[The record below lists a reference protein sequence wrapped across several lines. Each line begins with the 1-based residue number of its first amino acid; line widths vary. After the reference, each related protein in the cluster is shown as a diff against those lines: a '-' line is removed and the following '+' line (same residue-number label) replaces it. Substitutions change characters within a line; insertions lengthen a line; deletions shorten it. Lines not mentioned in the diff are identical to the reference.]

1 MWTSETHL
9 CRHKRIHVIVH
20 GRGQKMALWSHSQV
34 QHRRLGR
41 KLTFSK
47 CLVKAW
53 DSGQSSGGGLANLVG
68 VCAMAIQS
76 CPWQAKWPWAILIP
90 SSLIF
95 FLSCEVCGNI
105 LILWIR
111 KQSLEIIGSGLQ
123 RKHIAMVELE
133 SDPLK
138 VFSSVFH
145 SPDHPGYQCLTTQ
158 PVILIKLSIVSLM
171 KILILE
177 VLRIW
182 EKALRKELGEFPGS
196 WPCPDWLSWTKPH
209 HSPLCEEVG
218 LQWRL
223 GLAERSFRSL
233 FLLPGRA
240 ALCAAS
246 SLFKSILPDRFQT
259 IRVFHTQRAH
269 VSPCRDWLNNWT
281 SSDELDCLGEMF
293 SLSLWKVTLIEWGCG
308 VKASEMYWTST
319 FFNVVS
325 VFFVTQVHGN
335 KSTG

>member
-1 MWTSETHL
+1 MWQYPHSVDKETVSWNHWF
-9 CRHKRIHVIVH
+9 R
-20 GRGQKMALWSHSQV
+20 
-34 QHRRLGR
+34 
-41 KLTFSK
+41 
-47 CLVKAW
+47 
-53 DSGQSSGGGLANLVG
+53 
-68 VCAMAIQS
+68 
-76 CPWQAKWPWAILIP
+76 
-90 SSLIF
+90 
-95 FLSCEVCGNI
+95 
-105 LILWIR
+105 
-111 KQSLEIIGSGLQ
+111 LQ

-145 SPDHPGYQCLTTQ
+145 SPDHPGCQCLTTQ

-171 KILILE
+171 KILNLE

-209 HSPLCEEVG
+209 HSPPCEGVG

-223 GLAERSFRSL
+223 GLAECSFRSL

-240 ALCAAS
+240 ALCAVS

-269 VSPCRDWLNNWT
+269 ESLCRDWLNNWT
-281 SSDELDCLGEMF
+281 SSDKLDCLGEMF
-293 SLSLWKVTLIEWGCG
+293 SLSPWKVTLIEWGCG
-308 VKASEMYWTST
+308 VKASEMYGTST